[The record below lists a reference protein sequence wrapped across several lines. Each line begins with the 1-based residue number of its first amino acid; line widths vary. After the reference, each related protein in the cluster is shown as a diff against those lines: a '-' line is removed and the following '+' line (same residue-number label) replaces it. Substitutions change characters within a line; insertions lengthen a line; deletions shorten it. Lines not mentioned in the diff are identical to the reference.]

1 MYGKILHGTSFGGLI
16 NYINDHR
23 KDAAFIIASDGI
35 NLTNNQTITD
45 SFVMHAGL
53 SARTK
58 KPVGHFILSF
68 SPHDSLRINNQML
81 EQIVDDYLKR
91 MGYDDNQFVAFRHS
105 DKKHPHVHIMVNRI
119 NFKGKCTSD
128 SHEKNKNIRICKELT
143 KSHGLYMATGKDSV
157 EERRL
162 RAMDAIRY
170 HMMHCVRESLQVAD
184 NWKEFQNELAKVGIR
199 CRFRYNKNTN
209 GIEGI
214 SFSIARDKVLNK
226 KGEANMRHDIS
237 FNGKQLDQSLTL
249 AHLCEK
255 LGNPIAVV
263 HNQAR
268 DMYEDARQDW
278 YDTHNGF
285 EVRNIDTVFPDFNTR
300 FSSQAEAGQFSAPD
314 ILGNS
319 KLLASSFFNELMG
332 KFENV
337 TDAGNGALQV
347 GLAAL
352 GEIIFQPYQPAIS
365 AGGGGS
371 ASKLGWGDDDKYK
384 KKKRNKTATY
394 TRGR

>member
-1 MYGKILHGTSFGGLI
+1 MPMIHTKNAILV
-16 NYINDHR
+16 
-23 KDAAFIIASDGI
+23 AASDGI
-35 NLTNNQTITD
+35 NLMNNQTITD

-53 SARTK
+53 SSRTK
-58 KPVGHFILSF
+58 MPVAHFVLAF
-68 SPHDSLRINNQML
+68 SPHDAPRINNAML
-81 EQIVDDYLKR
+81 GQLASEYLQK
-91 MGYDDNQFVAFRHS
+91 MGYDDNQFVAFRHY
-105 DKKHPHVHIMVNRI
+105 DKEHQHVHIVVNRV

-128 SHEKNKNIRICKELT
+128 SHEKIKNIRICKDLT
-143 KSHGLYMATGKDSV
+143 KSPGLYMATGKDSV

-162 RAMDAIRY
+162 RSMDAIRY

-184 NWKEFQNELAKVGIR
+184 NWKEFQIELAKVGIR
-199 CRFRYNKNTN
+199 CHFRYNKNTN

-226 KGEANMRHDIS
+226 KGEAKMRHGIS
-237 FNGKQLDQSLTL
+237 FSGKQLDQSLTL

-255 LGNPIAVV
+255 LGNLIAVV

-319 KLLASSFFNELMG
+319 KLLASSFFNELME
-332 KFENV
+332 KFEDV

-352 GEIIFQPYQPAIS
+352 GEFLFQPYQPAIS
-365 AGGGGS
+365 ADGGGS

-394 TRGR
+394 TRER

>member
-91 MGYDDNQFVAFRHS
+91 MGYDDNQFVAFRHP

-226 KGEANMRHDIS
+226 KGEAKMRHDIS

-314 ILGNS
+314 RLGNS